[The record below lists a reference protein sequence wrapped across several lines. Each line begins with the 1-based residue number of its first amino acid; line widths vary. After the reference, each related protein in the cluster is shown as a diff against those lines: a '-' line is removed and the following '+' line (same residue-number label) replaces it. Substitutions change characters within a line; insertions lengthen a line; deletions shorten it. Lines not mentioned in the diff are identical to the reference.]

1 MENLFLRLL
10 DEKQTLLID
19 GATGTNLFALGLQS
33 GDSPEFWNTDFP
45 ERVAAH
51 YRSFSEAGSDIVLTN
66 TCGGNSYRMKLHGA
80 QDRVV

>member
-1 MENLFLRLL
+1 MKNIFLALL

-33 GDSPEFWNTDFP
+33 GDSPEFWNIDFP

-51 YRSFSEAGSDIVLTN
+51 YRCWIRYCAHQYF
-66 TCGGNSYRMKLHGA
+66 RW
-80 QDRVV
+80 